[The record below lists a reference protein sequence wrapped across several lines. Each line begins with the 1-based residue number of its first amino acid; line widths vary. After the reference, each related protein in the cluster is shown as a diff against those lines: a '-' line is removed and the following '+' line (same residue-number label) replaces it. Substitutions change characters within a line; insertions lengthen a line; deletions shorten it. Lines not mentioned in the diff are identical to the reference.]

1 MNDKVLIVDD
11 DPAIC
16 KLLEKV
22 MHSNDLDTDVA
33 DCGVSALSLLARNSS
48 SYALVL
54 LDVMLGDMEGFEVS
68 GVKSF
73 RFPMDLVWR
82 YSGV

>member
-48 SYALVL
+48 SYALGL
-54 LDVMLGDMEGFEVS
+54 LDVMLGDMEGFGRRMPAS
-68 GVKSF
+68 SP
-73 RFPMDLVWR
+73 R
-82 YSGV
+82 